1 MGVSPAIFE
10 SAGQRSEHYVPGVY
24 GRSFNLSSPSG
35 ISAGNLC
42 ILGKSNGGEPYKMLE
57 FGSLA
62 DAQQALVGG
71 ELLDAVAHAFSGSNT
86 YVPQH
91 VFAMRVNDGT
101 QSSITLKTG
110 ATDLMTLKSWDW
122 GVHTNQL
129 KIMIADGTIANSK
142 KVTLAYKD
150 STEVTD
156 DIVNAALEVNYIGE
170 NITPMVSVGTN
181 NISFYAMTEAVDPDP
196 SEVTDELTVSFE
208 DFDTLDALVAYINDS
223 DAWQA
228 AVVGN
233 NAEMKSVRLD
243 TITNQS
249 VADTGTTL
257 YANYDAFVNALN
269 AMEFIGSV
277 TILDANTR
285 QVPDNTDGY
294 VYFTGG
300 TIGSYT
306 VTQWQT
312 ALAALE
318 LEDVQIIATPSTDTG
333 VHALISTHCSN
344 MSNVINRK
352 ERTAILGGSI
362 GMTDTDAIAAA
373 QGLNSR
379 LISFC
384 CDNPIKVNLI
394 TGKTETLSGA
404 MLGVML
410 ASMESAMSP
419 NTPLT
424 FKALNV
430 LGFTKIRDVP
440 NITTLIKAGVLVCNS
455 NPENLSEYIC
465 IRALTT
471 FQGDDLINN
480 ERSMVREDLFMNRD
494 LRQQFKPGIGTAATR
509 DNPVVSPNAAV
520 STLKNRAKE
529 WALNGYILPN
539 DSNENVWDIKVRIN
553 GDKTYITYSRYLVAP
568 VNFVFITA
576 INHIYT
582 STVEL

>member
-24 GRSFNLSSPSG
+24 GRSFNVSSPSG

-42 ILGKSNGGEPYKMLE
+42 IMGKSNGGEPYKMLE

-71 ELLDAVAHAFSGSNT
+71 ELLDAIAYAFSGSNT
-86 YVPQH
+86 YVPSK
-91 VFAMRVNDGT
+91 VYAMRVNNGT
-101 QSSITLKTG
+101 QSSVTLVSG
-110 ATDLMTLKSWDW
+110 VTDLLKLKSWDW

-129 KIMIADGTIANSK
+129 RILIADGTIANSK

-150 STEVTD
+150 KTAVVD
-156 DIVNAALEVNYIGE
+156 NIINAALEVNYLGDGVSP
-170 NITPMVSVGTN
+170 TVSVGTDS
-181 NISFYAMTEAVDPDP
+181 ISFGAMTDVEAPDTPEPVD
-196 SEVTDELTVSFE
+196 TLTVAFA
-208 DFDTLDALVAYINDS
+208 DFDTLDSLIAYVNEGGVWGLNII
-223 DAWQA
+223 
-228 AVVGN
+228 GN
-233 NAEMKSVRLD
+233 NTEMKSVNLD
-243 TITNQS
+243 TVTNVA

-257 YANYDAFVNALN
+257 YANFVAFVNAISS
-269 AMEFIGSV
+269 MPYIGDVELLSA
-277 TILDANTR
+277 TTR
-285 QVPDNTDGY
+285 KVPDNTDSY

-300 TIGSYT
+300 TVGSYT
-306 VTQWQT
+306 TAQWT
-312 ALAALE
+312 DALTALE
-318 LEDVQIIATPSTDTG
+318 LEDVQIIATPSTDSD
-333 VHALISTHCSN
+333 VHALISAHCTS
-344 MSNVINRK
+344 MSNVMNRK
-352 ERTAILGGSI
+352 ERTCILGGSI
-362 GMTDTDAIAAA
+362 GMSDSDAILAA
-373 QGLNSR
+373 QGLNNK
-379 LISFC
+379 LVSFC
-384 CDNPIKVNLI
+384 CDNPIKINLN

-410 ASMESAMSP
+410 AAMESSMSP

-424 FKALNV
+424 FKQLNV
-430 LGFTKIRDVP
+430 LGFTKIRNVT
-440 NITTLIKAGVLVCNS
+440 NITSLIKAGIMVCNA

-494 LRQQFKPGIGTAATR
+494 LRQQFKPIIGSAGTTA
-509 DNPVVSPNAAV
+509 NAV
-520 STLKNRAKE
+520 INTLKERAKE
-529 WALNGYILPN
+529 WALNGYIVPT
-539 DSNENVWDIKVRIN
+539 DSNENVWDIKVRID
-553 GDKTYITYSRYLVAP
+553 GDKVYLTFSRYLAAP

>member
-1 MGVSPAIFE
+1 MGVSSAIFE

-24 GRSFNLSSPSG
+24 GRSFNVSSPSG

-57 FGSLA
+57 FGSVA

-86 YVPQH
+86 FVPQR

-101 QSSITLKTG
+101 QSSVTLKTG

-129 KIMIADGTIANSK
+129 KIMIANGTIANSK

-150 STEVTD
+150 NTEVTD

-170 NITPMVSVGTN
+170 NITPMVSVSTSS
-181 NISFYAMTEAVDPDP
+181 ISFYAMTDADP
-196 SEVTDELTVSFE
+196 SETADELVVSFD

-223 DAWQA
+223 DTWQA

-233 NAEMKSVRLD
+233 NADLKSVKLD
-243 TITNQS
+243 TVTNQS
-249 VADTGTTL
+249 VAETGTTL
-257 YANYDAFVNALN
+257 YANYDAFVNAIN
-269 AMEFIGSV
+269 AMEFIGNV
-277 TILDANTR
+277 VILDANTR

-300 TIGSYT
+300 SIGSYG
-306 VTQWQT
+306 VQQWT
-312 ALAALE
+312 DALAALE
-318 LEDVQIIATPSTDTG
+318 LEDVQIIATPSTDSG

-352 ERTAILGGSI
+352 ERTCILGGPI
-362 GMTDTDAIAAA
+362 GMTDEDAIAEA

-379 LISFC
+379 LVSFC
-384 CDNPIKVNLI
+384 CDNPLKVNLI
-394 TGKTETLSGA
+394 SGKTETLSGA

-410 ASMESAMSP
+410 ASMESAMSAS
-419 NTPLT
+419 TPLT

-430 LGFTKIRDVP
+430 LGFTKIRNVA
-440 NITTLIKAGVLVCNS
+440 NMTNLIKAGVMVCNA

-471 FQGDDLINN
+471 YQGNDLINN

-494 LRQQFKPGIGTAATR
+494 LRAQFKPVIGTAGISANT
-509 DNPVVSPNAAV
+509 AI
-520 STLKNRAKE
+520 STLTERAKE
-529 WALNGYILPN
+529 WALNGYIVPS
-539 DSNENVWDIKVRIN
+539 DSNENVWDIKVRID
-553 GDKTYITYSRYLVAP
+553 GDKVYITYSRYLTAP

>member
-1 MGVSPAIFE
+1 MGVSSAIFE

-24 GRSFNLSSPSG
+24 GRSFNVSSPSG

-57 FGSLA
+57 FGSVA

-86 YVPQH
+86 FVPQR

-101 QSSITLKTG
+101 QSSVTLKTG

-129 KIMIADGTIANSK
+129 KIMIANGTIANSK

-150 STEVTD
+150 NTEVTD

-170 NITPMVSVGTN
+170 NITPMVSVSTSS
-181 NISFYAMTEAVDPDP
+181 ISFYAMTDADP
-196 SEVTDELTVSFE
+196 SETADELVVSFD

-223 DAWQA
+223 DTWQA

-233 NAEMKSVRLD
+233 NADLKSVKLD
-243 TITNQS
+243 TVTNQS
-249 VADTGTTL
+249 VAETGTTL
-257 YANYDAFVNALN
+257 YANYDAFVNAIN
-269 AMEFIGSV
+269 AMEFIGNV
-277 TILDANTR
+277 VILDANTR

-300 TIGSYT
+300 SIGSYG
-306 VTQWQT
+306 VQQWT
-312 ALAALE
+312 DALAALE
-318 LEDVQIIATPSTDTG
+318 LEDVQIIATPSTDSG

-352 ERTAILGGSI
+352 ERTCILGGPI
-362 GMTDTDAIAAA
+362 GMTDEDAIAEA

-379 LISFC
+379 LVSFC
-384 CDNPIKVNLI
+384 CDNPLKVNLI
-394 TGKTETLSGA
+394 SGKTETLSGA

-410 ASMESAMSP
+410 ASMESAMSAS
-419 NTPLT
+419 TPLT

-430 LGFTKIRDVP
+430 LGFTKIRNVA
-440 NITTLIKAGVLVCNS
+440 NMTNLIKAGVMVCNA

-471 FQGDDLINN
+471 YQGNDLINN

-494 LRQQFKPGIGTAATR
+494 LRAQFKPVIGTAGISA
-509 DNPVVSPNAAV
+509 NAAI
-520 STLKNRAKE
+520 STLTERAKE
-529 WALNGYILPN
+529 WALNGYIVPS
-539 DSNENVWDIKVRIN
+539 DSNENVWDIKVRID
-553 GDKTYITYSRYLVAP
+553 GDKVYITYSRYLTAP